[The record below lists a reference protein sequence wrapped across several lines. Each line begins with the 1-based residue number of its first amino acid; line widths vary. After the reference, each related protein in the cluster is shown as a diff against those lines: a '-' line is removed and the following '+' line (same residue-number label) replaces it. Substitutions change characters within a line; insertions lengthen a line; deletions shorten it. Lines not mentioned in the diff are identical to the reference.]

1 MIVAAENGEL
11 ALERSKEAPSANGPI
26 GTGGLLLSSEAL
38 DLLNKSGEGS
48 LGTHTLASSHPS
60 ASHITHPAPSAGTS
74 LPLPSQ
80 PASEAPEPESHIH
93 STTTE
98 STNLSEGL
106 DGSSVDGPVLEDS
119 SCVDGPNVVG
129 ASSVVAGGGE
139 GGTGA
144 DAVHALNSAPSGRS
158 VSHSPD
164 EENGQNSPE
173 QVDVNPSVSTEGED
187 AGSSSQPESD
197 GSKNSGVENAGPAVV
212 GQGVQGNESMEESVL
227 VGMLTSSHDQD
238 SSACKDGGQEESEL
252 AGESEPV
259 VEREPCPGD
268 EKPADSFPTATQSSL
283 PGGGSDLPSVV
294 VTECSHSQ
302 RVRCQDSEDD
312 VDEFFDAVST
322 PLLSPL
328 DTSTEFEMVG
338 KSTGVGTA
346 FGVSDATS
354 LDAAGLNI
362 GDAAFVVAGVTT
374 GETCDVDLGTGK
386 DDDSGEVDV
395 RKAKEEGD
403 GFFDAVAVESKGEE
417 KTEADIG
424 EGKKEGD
431 TGFDAEGVETKD
443 EEKTE
448 KDMGEGKGEGDGAFD
463 DEGPGL
469 KGEEKTDI
477 DMGGEKAV
485 DDRGFDDEGPGLN
498 VGEKFEV
505 DMGEGKGEGDRGCD
519 DEGPGLKG
527 EEKTEV
533 DVEEGKGEGDRG
545 FDDEGPGLKVGE
557 KTEADMEEGKGEGD
571 RGFDDEGPGL
581 KVGEKTEAD
590 MEEGK
595 GEGDRGFDDEGP
607 GLKVGEKTEAD
618 MEEGKGEGD
627 RGFDDEGVETKEEE
641 QTKGDNSVEP
651 EENLTEGST
660 KVLGSEEKEGV
671 ADVESLTKE
680 GTKNQSPSETA
691 DGGEGADGEDKDEN
705 VTKTDM
711 GVTPVV
717 EEGMGAE
724 GLQAQSSQHITD
736 TRLGDGSSVAA
747 NRDSVDFPS
756 ERTDE
761 DSAGVNGAQ
770 RVGEVAVRVS
780 MTEESNDV
788 AGTDVCERKESM
800 TVSSESGEH
809 GSKEPVAGVDMEGQL
824 QDVTDKKV
832 VSQVVDE
839 TDDVAA
845 ALNEQTGSDD
855 TQNLLAFSAEVDG
868 ASPVSAPKIGSDD
881 EQSTSKSAAELDE
894 TPVTLVSATA
904 LDQQLVMSAS
914 KADSEAGHS
923 GGEAMDVVEDD
934 GEARESVSGESCQQA
949 PEEKEAEAEPQ
960 DPASEVPNES
970 DSRKCQEESDCSK
983 QTQGAESF
991 ECQGKNDVGVSEESE
1006 EQPDTLSPLL
1016 DARKPLNRDISE
1028 GGTSEDSEALL
1039 DNEEYDFDDI
1049 DEVLAHGSPVACK
1062 GKGGEQDL
1070 DDVSTEAVAEDA
1082 VSLGSR
1088 DSGLQDSICNREN
1101 EASQGDAASFGS
1113 RDSGLQENAPSKE
1126 SEASKEDSASMQ
1138 SRDSESVVEDAP
1150 PFPGKDST
1158 AGAEGGA
1165 EGGTPRVKGSME
1177 SLDLEAKL
1185 DKMVSDDSGTKKTPA
1200 KEKHKQKKSTKFKR
1214 LKNMFK

>member
-26 GTGGLLLSSEAL
+26 GMGGLLLSSEAL

-80 PASEAPEPESHIH
+80 PASEAPKPESHIH

-129 ASSVVAGGGE
+129 ASSVAAGGGG

-144 DAVHALNSAPSGRS
+144 DVVHALNSAPSGRS

-164 EENGQNSPE
+164 EENSQNSPE
-173 QVDVNPSVSTEGED
+173 QVDVNPSVSTEGKD

-197 GSKNSGVENAGPAVV
+197 GSNSGVENAGPAVV

-238 SSACKDGGQEESEL
+238 SSACKDGGQEGSEL

-302 RVRCQDSEDD
+302 RVSCQDSEDD
-312 VDEFFDAVST
+312 GDEFFDAVST
-322 PLLSPL
+322 PLPSPL
-328 DTSTEFEMVG
+328 ETSTEFVVVG
-338 KSTGVGTA
+338 KSTGKGTA

-354 LDAAGLNI
+354 LDAAGLKI
-362 GDAAFVVAGVTT
+362 GDTAFVVAGVTT
-374 GETCDVDLGTGK
+374 GETCDVDSGTGK
-386 DDDSGEVDV
+386 DDYSGKVDV
-395 RKAKEEGD
+395 RMAKEEGD
-403 GFFDAVAVESKGEE
+403 GFFDAVVVESKGKE

-431 TGFDAEGVETKD
+431 LGFDAEGVETKD

-477 DMGGEKAV
+477 DMGGEKV
-485 DDRGFDDEGPGLN
+485 DGRGF
-498 VGEKFEV
+498 
-505 DMGEGKGEGDRGCD
+505 D

-527 EEKTEV
+527 EEKTDIDMGGEKAVDGRGFDDEGPGLKGGEKSEV
-533 DVEEGKGEGDRG
+533 DVNEGKEEGDRG
-545 FDDEGPGLKVGE
+545 FDDEGPGLKGE
-557 KTEADMEEGKGEGD
+557 EKSEVDVNEGKEEGD

-581 KVGEKTEAD
+581 KGGEKTEVD
-590 MEEGK
+590 VIEGN
-595 GEGDRGFDDEGP
+595 E
-607 GLKVGEKTEAD
+607 
-618 MEEGKGEGD
+618 EGD
-627 RGFDDEGVETKEEE
+627 RGFDDEGVETKEQE
-641 QTKGDNSVEP
+641 QTKGDNSVKL

-660 KVLGSEEKEGV
+660 KVLGLEEKEGD
-671 ADVESLTKE
+671 ADAESLTEE

-691 DGGEGADGEDKDEN
+691 DSSEGADGEDKDEN
-705 VTKTDM
+705 VTKTDV
-711 GVTPVV
+711 GITPVV

-747 NRDSVDFPS
+747 NRDSVNFPS
-756 ERTDE
+756 ERTAE

-770 RVGEVAVRVS
+770 HVGEVAVRVS
-780 MTEESNDV
+780 MSEESNDV
-788 AGTDVCERKESM
+788 VGTDVCEGKESVI
-800 TVSSESGEH
+800 VSSESGEH
-809 GSKEPVAGVDMEGQL
+809 GSEEPVAGIDVEGQL
-824 QDVTDKKV
+824 QDVADKKV
-832 VSQVVDE
+832 ASQVVDE

-855 TQNLLAFSAEVDG
+855 TQNLSAFSAEVDG

-894 TPVTLVSATA
+894 APVTLVSAIA
-904 LDQQLVMSAS
+904 LDQQLVMSTS
-914 KADSEAGHS
+914 KADSEPGHS
-923 GGEAMDVVEDD
+923 GDETMDVVEHD
-934 GEARESVSGESCQQA
+934 GEARQTVSGESCQQA

-960 DPASEVPNES
+960 DPASEVPSES

-991 ECQGKNDVGVSEESE
+991 ECQGKKDVGVSEVSE
-1006 EQPDTLSPLL
+1006 ELPDTLSPLL
-1016 DARKPLNRDISE
+1016 DARKPLNHDPSE
-1028 GGTSEDSEALL
+1028 GATSEDSEALL

-1070 DDVSTEAVAEDA
+1070 DDVSAEAAAED
-1082 VSLGSR
+1082 VSFGSR

-1101 EASQGDAASFGS
+1101 EASQGDTASFGS
-1113 RDSGLQENAPSKE
+1113 RDSGLQESAASKE
-1126 SEASKEDSASMQ
+1126 SEASKEDSASVQ
-1138 SRDSESVVEDAP
+1138 SRDSESVVEDAS

-1158 AGAEGGA
+1158 TGAEGGA

-1214 LKNMFK
+1214 FKNMFK

>member
-119 SCVDGPNVVG
+119 SCVDGPDVVG

-283 PGGGSDLPSVV
+283 PGGRSDLPSVV

-338 KSTGVGTA
+338 KSTGEGTV

-374 GETCDVDLGTGK
+374 GETCDVDLGTRK

-469 KGEEKTDI
+469 KGEKKTDI

-505 DMGEGKGEGDRGCD
+505 DMGEGKGEGDRGC
-519 DEGPGLKG
+519 
-527 EEKTEV
+527 
-533 DVEEGKGEGDRG
+533 
-545 FDDEGPGLKVGE
+545 
-557 KTEADMEEGKGEGD
+557 
-571 RGFDDEGPGL
+571 
-581 KVGEKTEAD
+581 
-590 MEEGK
+590 
-595 GEGDRGFDDEGP
+595 DDEGP

-724 GLQAQSSQHITD
+724 GLQAQSLQHITD

-780 MTEESNDV
+780 MSEESNDV
-788 AGTDVCERKESM
+788 VGTDVCERKESM

-881 EQSTSKSAAELDE
+881 EQSTSKSASELDE

-923 GGEAMDVVEDD
+923 GGEAMDVVEHD

-1113 RDSGLQENAPSKE
+1113 RDSGLQESAPSKE